1 MCYIHSVLP
10 NHHVH
15 AHENHK
21 KRSSHFARLA
31 TDKWIND
38 YVNEQ
43 CCRVW
48 EETNLHEV
56 HQVAMHP
63 QKVTAWCVFWARGVI
78 GPYILENDN
87 SVAVT
92 VNGERYWL
100 IKTNFF
106 WSQNDNMDLD
116 NMWF

>member
-1 MCYIHSVLP
+1 
-10 NHHVH
+10 
-15 AHENHK
+15 
-21 KRSSHFARLA
+21 
-31 TDKWIND
+31 
-38 YVNEQ
+38 
-43 CCRVW
+43 
-48 EETNLHEV
+48 
-56 HQVAMHP
+56 VAMHP